1 MFHKVFRSINSVS
14 QIKVL
19 RSLVSKHHRREMHC
33 RKIVYEEYG
42 DPLKVASLIED
53 TLPDKLDDKQVLVK
67 MIVAPVNPADI
78 NTIQGVYPVKPPLPT
93 TGGFEGVGDVVA
105 VGSCVTNLVPGD
117 RVIPDGA
124 MGTWCTAGVF
134 DSQQLR
140 KVSKDTDVYA
150 LSGIS
155 SNPCTAYRM
164 LHDFVPLNKNDVI
177 IQNGANSACGQNVIQ
192 LANIFGYISVNI
204 IRNRPEPDLENLK
217 NHLKSLGASY
227 ILTEEELRTTDI
239 FKTGFLPKPRLG
251 INNIGG
257 KSSTEVV
264 RTLNNGGVMV
274 TYGGMSKQP
283 VIIPTALFIFKDIQL
298 RGFWMTRWRKENAH
312 TEQYEQMYNEL
323 LQFMKNGKL
332 IAPAYKTLPLDLFH
346 EALENTITSKGY
358 IGHKYFL
365 NLQ

>member
-1 MFHKVFRSINSVS
+1 MFRKVFWLSSSVY
-14 QIKVL
+14 QTKVL
-19 RSLVSKHHRREMHC
+19 RSLVSKYHLRDMHC

-42 DPLKVASLIED
+42 DPMKVTSLVED
-53 TLPDKLDDKQVLVK
+53 TLPEKLDDKQVLVK
-67 MIVAPVNPADI
+67 MIVAPVNPSDI

-93 TGGFEGVGDVVA
+93 TGGFEGVGDVMA

-134 DSQQLR
+134 DSHQLR
-140 KVSKDTDVYA
+140 KVSKDIDVYA

-227 ILTEEELRTTDI
+227 ILTEEELRTTDL
-239 FKTGFLPKPRLG
+239 FKSGFLSKPRLG

-257 KSSTEVV
+257 KSSTEVL
-264 RTLNNGGVMV
+264 RTLNYGGVMV

-283 VIIPTALFIFKDIQL
+283 VIVPTATFIFNDIQL

-312 TEQYEQMYNEL
+312 TEQYNQMYDEL
-323 LQFMKNGKL
+323 SQFMKNGKL
-332 IAPAYKTLPLDLFH
+332 IAPAHKTLPLDSFK
-346 EALENTITSKGY
+346 EALDNPVTSKGF